1 MAELPIDE
9 IARGVRAGDKTQ
21 IARALNMIEN
31 KRPDIERQVTELL
44 GLLSEG
50 SELGHGHRVGLT
62 GLPGVGDHQTNFP
75 VIGPICPVPI
85 GR

>member
-31 KRPDIERQVTELL
+31 KRPDVERKVTELL
-44 GLLSEG
+44 ARLGEG
-50 SELGHGHRVGLT
+50 SEAGHGHRVAT
-62 GLPGVGDHQTNFP
+62 P
-75 VIGPICPVPI
+75 
-85 GR
+85 R